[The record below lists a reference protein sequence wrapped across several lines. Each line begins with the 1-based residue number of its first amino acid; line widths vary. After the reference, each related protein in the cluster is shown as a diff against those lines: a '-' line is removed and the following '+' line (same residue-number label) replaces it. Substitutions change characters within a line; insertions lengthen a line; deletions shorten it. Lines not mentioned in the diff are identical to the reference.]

1 MFQGVQA
8 GRCVTVAMFFS
19 FPVYSSKRYWFSLCN
34 WPVIHLKKKKRHPI
48 PQQNSSNFYAES
60 CAVCLY
66 VFQFEYESEEQE
78 LEFSALQWLD
88 E

>member
-8 GRCVTVAMFFS
+8 GRCVTSAMFLS

-34 WPVIHLKKKKRHPI
+34 WLVIHLQKKIKKN
-48 PQQNSSNFYAES
+48 PQQNSSNFYCES
-60 CAVCLY
+60 SAVCLC
-66 VFQFEYESEEQE
+66 VFRFEYESEEQE
-78 LEFSALQWLD
+78 LEFSVLQWVD